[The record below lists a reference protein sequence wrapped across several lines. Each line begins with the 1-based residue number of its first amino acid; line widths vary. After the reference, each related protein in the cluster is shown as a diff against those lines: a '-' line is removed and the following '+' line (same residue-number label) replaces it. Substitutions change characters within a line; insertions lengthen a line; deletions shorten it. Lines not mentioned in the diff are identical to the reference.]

1 VLHSCSL
8 RRIDC
13 VENVEVNFACEVGW
27 KRKLQELEK
36 ATKQK
41 KGQWTWKTNVEREN
55 AKTYSFPHKVMK
67 KKMIVLMV
75 KTSNICKMFSKFYR
89 KAMEIN

>member
-1 VLHSCSL
+1 MLHSCSL

-41 KGQWTWKTNVEREN
+41 KRDNGLGRQVWKE
-55 AKTYSFPHKVMK
+55 
-67 KKMIVLMV
+67 KMQRLIHSPI
-75 KTSNICKMFSKFYR
+75 KS
-89 KAMEIN
+89 